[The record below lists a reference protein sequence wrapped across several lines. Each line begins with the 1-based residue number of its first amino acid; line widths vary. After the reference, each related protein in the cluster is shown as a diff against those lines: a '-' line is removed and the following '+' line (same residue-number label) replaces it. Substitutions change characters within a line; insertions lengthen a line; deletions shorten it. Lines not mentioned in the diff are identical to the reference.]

1 MTPVKKHFGRPK
13 ITWLGSVINDVEENS
28 DILLVK
34 DATVNLETF
43 EVIHSGRKVWN
54 ETLGRMMLNKLICSE
69 ENVES
74 VKKKKKCNF
83 LCFSKR
89 TKSNTV
95 EKCYF

>member
-74 VKKKKKCNF
+74 VKEKKKVQF
-83 LCFSKR
+83 L
-89 TKSNTV
+89 V
-95 EKCYF
+95 L